1 MEYKYPY
8 ISDKNM
14 YAAVMGA
21 CSYIRKTGWF
31 NKAVAYY
38 AKKYR
43 VDQDELEKH
52 IRARQG
58 AGQKANN
65 ANNRRKYS
73 WFAVEYCMALMND
86 DGVIYDYH
94 ARTYYEARKGISAE
108 TVRNTMRKGEGNC
121 LYQDPFPLFGRIEKC
136 ETEQDANA
144 KLRTWMAQ
152 DVHYDMMK
160 GWIAGCRS

>member
-1 MEYKYPY
+1 MAYKYPY

-21 CSYIRKTGWF
+21 CSYIRETGWF

-38 AKKYR
+38 AKKYH
-43 VDQDELEKH
+43 VDQDELAKH

-65 ANNRRKYS
+65 DSNRRKYS
-73 WFAVEYCMALMND
+73 WFAVEYCMAGMND
-86 DGVIYDYH
+86 DGVIYQYDV
-94 ARTYYEARKGISAE
+94 RTYYETRKGLSAE
-108 TVRNTMRKGEGNC
+108 TVKNTMQKDDSPW
-121 LYQDPFPLFGRIEKC
+121 LDQKPFHFFGRVEKC
-136 ETEQDANA
+136 ETEQEANA

-152 DVHYDMMK
+152 DVHYDMAK
-160 GWIAGCRS
+160 GWVAGCRS